1 MGGDLRREETGG
13 NDVLL
18 GMLDEGEEDAK
29 EAIYLLEEKRQE
41 ATHWNTQTHVL
52 AGTGI
57 LTNEQQ

>member
-1 MGGDLRREETGG
+1 MGRRG

-18 GMLDEGEEDAK
+18 GMLDEGKEGAK

-41 ATHWNTQTHVL
+41 GTYIGTLKHIL

-57 LTNEQQ
+57 LTNQQHKI